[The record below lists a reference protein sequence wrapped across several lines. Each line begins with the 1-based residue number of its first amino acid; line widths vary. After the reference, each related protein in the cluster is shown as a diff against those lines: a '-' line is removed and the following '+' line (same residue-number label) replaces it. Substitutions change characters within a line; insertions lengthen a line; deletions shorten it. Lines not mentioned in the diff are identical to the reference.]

1 MLGGLDKAIKIA
13 LQKTNLTNSEYEI
26 IEMPER
32 EWFDL
37 NSFLPSF
44 LRIEQ
49 KISEDPFIK
58 DLKFRLQYNGIPMPL
73 LPIDFIDENMLM
85 NE

>member
-1 MLGGLDKAIKIA
+1 
-13 LQKTNLTNSEYEI
+13 
-26 IEMPER
+26 MPER

-49 KISEDPFIK
+49 KIVEDPFIR

-73 LPIDFIDENMLM
+73 LPLDFIDENMM
-85 NE
+85 YEE